1 MEFTVKGEAER
12 LGNKFGMIMKF
23 WFIFYEDKIVYLN
36 GGGPDNAEFKVLENL
51 YTSIT
56 NSVVFPEQYN

>member
-1 MEFTVKGEAER
+1 
-12 LGNKFGMIMKF
+12 MKF
-23 WFIFYEDKIVYLN
+23 WFIFYEDKVIALQ
-36 GGGPDNAEFKVLENL
+36 GGGMDNAEFKVLEYL